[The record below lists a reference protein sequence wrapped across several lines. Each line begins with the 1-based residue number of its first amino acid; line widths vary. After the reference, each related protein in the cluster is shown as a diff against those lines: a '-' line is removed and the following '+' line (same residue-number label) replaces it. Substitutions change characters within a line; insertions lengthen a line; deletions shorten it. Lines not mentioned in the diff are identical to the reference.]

1 MDCRPPSKSFP
12 GTLADLRARLVATIL
27 LFSLPGACTQPAP
40 EVTNAPDRTE
50 PAAAKTRQT
59 ATQPTMGERIIDV
72 PKRILEGAL
81 DPTGVRTASGDIGR
95 ASDELAKKLREL
107 DIDAVNATLWQ
118 LQETIGIVRSR
129 VQSLPLDLGT
139 DVKTQI
145 QNAQL
150 KDVSDQLQ
158 AATGDLRRK
167 IESIRIDQFNDA
179 VAAIGKTVDHI
190 DAKVSEL
197 DMTAVNKLVGGTQKS
212 IDRTDDTLATAG
224 MPLRVALWLINAVLG
239 LLLLCM
245 VVWLRKL
252 LRVRA

>member
-1 MDCRPPSKSFP
+1 MDCRPQSKSFP
-12 GTLADLRARLVATIL
+12 RPVSNLKAGVVATIL
-27 LFSLPGACTQPAP
+27 LFSLSAACTQPAP
-40 EVTNAPDRTE
+40 EVTNAPDRPQ

-107 DIDAVNATLWQ
+107 DIDALNATLWQ
-118 LQETIGIVRSR
+118 LQETIGVIRSR
-129 VQSLPLDLGT
+129 VQSLPVDLGT

-145 QNAQL
+145 QNARL
-150 KDVSDQLQ
+150 KEISDQFQ
-158 AATGDLRRK
+158 GAAVDLRRK

-190 DAKVSEL
+190 DAKVGEL

-224 MPLRVALWLINAVLG
+224 MPLRVALWMINAVLG

-245 VVWLRKL
+245 FVWLRKL
-252 LRVRA
+252 LRARA